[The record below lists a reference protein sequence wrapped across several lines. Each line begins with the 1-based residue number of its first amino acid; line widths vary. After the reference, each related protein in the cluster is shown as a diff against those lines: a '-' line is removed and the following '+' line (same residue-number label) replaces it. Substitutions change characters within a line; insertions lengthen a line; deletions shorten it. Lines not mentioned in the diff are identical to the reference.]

1 MGRRRPIDGIK
12 VAHRGS
18 ASGHSQ
24 RSGRHTGSA
33 AQPRFGETP
42 LDDPTNPE
50 ILLISAV
57 VQTGDFAEASTAGV
71 TSEHFHS
78 HRLEWD
84 WLSDFALRFGKCPD
98 KATFKAQ
105 FPDFPLLRTT
115 DVGYGAE
122 VVQRAHLRYTLTG
135 ALREATGHLVS
146 DDPERALALMHSAMT
161 GINHTNGT
169 RELHADVL
177 REFSP
182 VLAEA
187 ERRQQAAS
195 SLGYAGISYGFPTLD
210 ARTGGMQPGDLA
222 IWAARLGQGKTW
234 FLVKIATEALL
245 AGKKVVFV
253 SLEQSRAQIVFRVHT
268 ILARELGYSLRHL
281 DLMQGTNVDLDWYR
295 SFLVELPTRV
305 PGELIVSDP
314 SLGKVNPFTLASLM
328 DRHDPDLL
336 IVDYMTLMSH
346 DGDDWRG
353 ARNLS
358 RETKL
363 VAAQYGVP
371 ILAAAQI
378 NRAGEGGK
386 RPPGTDKLSES
397 DGIGQ
402 DADVVITHKQE
413 SESVVQGLL
422 AKNRSGQSNQVFW
435 AAFQPNEGR
444 FEEIQHDEALTLISL
459 DGFDDD

>member
-1 MGRRRPIDGIK
+1 M
-12 VAHRGS
+12 S
-18 ASGHSQ
+18 
-24 RSGRHTGSA
+24 
-33 AQPRFGETP
+33 
-42 LDDPTNPE
+42 LDNPTNPE
-50 ILLISAV
+50 LLLISSV
-57 VQTGDFAEASTAGV
+57 VQTGDFAEATSAGI
-71 TSEHFHS
+71 TSEFFHS
-78 HRLEWD
+78 HRYEWEWLEE
-84 WLSDFALRFGKCPD
+84 FVMRFGKSPD

-115 DVGYGAE
+115 DVGYSAE
-122 VVQRAHLRYTLTG
+122 AVQRAHLRYQLTG
-135 ALREATGHLVS
+135 AFREATNHLVE
-146 DDPERALALMHSAMT
+146 DDPERALALVHST
-161 GINHTNGT
+161 LSGINHASGG
-169 RELHADVL
+169 REHHADVL
-177 REFSP
+177 RDYSP

-187 ERRQQAAS
+187 ERRMQAAS
-195 SLGYAGISYGFPTLD
+195 TLGYAGISFGFPTLD

-268 ILARELGYSLRHL
+268 VLARELGYSLRHR
-281 DLMQGTNVDLDWYR
+281 DLMQGVNLDLDWYR
-295 SFLVELPTRV
+295 SFLVELPSRV
-305 PGELIVSDP
+305 PGEFIVSDP

-328 DRHDPDLL
+328 DRHQPDLL

-363 VAAQYGVP
+363 VAAQYGIP

-378 NRAGEGGK
+378 NRAGEGGR

-402 DADVVITHKQE
+402 DADVVITHKQD
-413 SESVVQGLL
+413 SQSVVQGLL

-444 FEEIQHDEALTLISL
+444 FEEIAHDEALTLMSL
-459 DGFDDD
+459 DGMEDD